1 MTTIHPARFATVRVV
16 TGLALLAWLVAAIVG
31 ATMGLVNRPGQPPL
45 ILLSLVVV
53 PITLG
58 VVAYRL
64 SPSLRAWT
72 DGFSLTWMVGLHTWR
87 FVGFGFVAA
96 WLIGRLPAGF
106 AIPEGLGDAVAAAGA
121 LALLPGLRRGTVS
134 RTWLRV
140 WNTFGLVDLLS
151 ALVVGVLYSNGPLG
165 VLSSGDVT
173 TELMVTFP
181 VSLIPTFLV
190 PLFILLHLL
199 TFARL
204 APQVPTERHD
214 ATAGPQAR
222 YHSFDCLAGKTHLQ

>member
-1 MTTIHPARFATVRVV
+1 MTQVHRSRFSTVRAV
-16 TGLALLAWLVAAIVG
+16 TALALFAWLAAAVLG
-31 ATMGLVNRPGQPPL
+31 ATTGLVNRPGQPPV
-45 ILLSLVVV
+45 ILLWFFVGPVA
-53 PITLG
+53 LG
-58 VVAYRL
+58 VAAYRL

-72 DGFSLTWMVGLHTWR
+72 DRFSLTWMVGLHTWR
-87 FVGFGFVAA
+87 LVGLGFVAA
-96 WLIGRLPAGF
+96 WLFGRLPGGF

-121 LALLPGLRRGTVS
+121 LALLPSLRRGTVS
-134 RTWLRV
+134 RTWLLV
-140 WNTFGLVDLLS
+140 WNTFGIVDLLS

-165 VLSSGDVT
+165 VLSRGGVT

-204 APQVPTERHD
+204 ARQVATERD
-214 ATAGPQAR
+214 DVIAGPKIA
-222 YHSFDCLAGKTHLQ
+222 HAH

>member
-1 MTTIHPARFATVRVV
+1 MTRIHPSRFPTARSV
-16 TGLALLAWLVAAIVG
+16 TGLALLVWLVAAIVG
-31 ATMGLVNRPGQPPL
+31 ATTGLVNRPGQPPVM
-45 ILLSLVVV
+45 LLAFIVV
-53 PITLG
+53 PVALG
-58 VVAYRL
+58 VGAYRL
-64 SPSLRAWT
+64 SPSLREWT
-72 DGFSLTWMVGLHTWR
+72 DRWSLTWMVGLHTWR

-96 WLIGRLPAGF
+96 WLVGRLPGGF

-134 RTWLRV
+134 RTWLLA

-151 ALVVGVLYSNGPLG
+151 ALIVGVLYSNGPLG
-165 VLSSGDVT
+165 VLGSGGVT

-204 APQVPTERHD
+204 APHQAPTGHD
-214 ATAGPQAR
+214 DAIAGPRAAV
-222 YHSFDCLAGKTHLQ
+222 HET

>member
-1 MTTIHPARFATVRVV
+1 MTRIHPSRFSTVGAV
-16 TGLALLAWLVAAIVG
+16 TGLALLVWLVAAIVG
-31 ATMGLVNRPGQPPL
+31 ATTGLVNRPGQPPV
-45 ILLSLVVV
+45 ILLSFIVV
-53 PITLG
+53 PIALG
-58 VVAYRL
+58 VVSYRL

-72 DGFSLTWMVGLHTWR
+72 DRLSLTWMVGLHTWR

-96 WLIGRLPAGF
+96 WLFGKLPGGF

-121 LALLPGLRRGTVS
+121 VALLPSLRRGTVS
-134 RTWLRV
+134 GTWLLV

-151 ALVVGVLYSNGPLG
+151 ALMVGVFYSNGPLG
-165 VLSSGDVT
+165 VLSRGGIT

-204 APQVPTERHD
+204 ARHQVLIERDD
-214 ATAGPQAR
+214 AIAGPKAVV
-222 YHSFDCLAGKTHLQ
+222 HAH